1 MKSQAIHKTSKF
13 QTLEFKL
20 KLENQFPK
28 ENRIL
33 AEISK
38 NYLPGD
44 TAKLRIHS
52 KFLEAKITT
61 KLYANETI
69 LLEKQDTQESQWAI
83 LKRTSRS
90 QFISSDSK
98 ITSQANESKN
108 FTRDLHERGIQES
121 LDKILTNQEPSEI
134 AEEKVLKML
143 NQLFS
148 FFPWSKNVEMYN
160 WTWEKAKAEGYF
172 SSEENQ
178 KFFLLEYDSRA
189 YHKSRFLFC
198 FSKDGTSWNLISQF
212 ESAEFYELF
221 LDQIQILKN
230 YLQEDGILP
239 QTILAEYTSRSFSK
253 ETQGW
258 LA

>member
-38 NYLPGD
+38 NYLPGE

-69 LLEKQDTQESQWAI
+69 LLEKQDNKESQWAI
-83 LKRTSRS
+83 LKRTSKF
-90 QFISSDSK
+90 QFLSSDSK
-98 ITSQANESKN
+98 KTSQSIESKI
-108 FTRDLHERGIQES
+108 FTRDLHEKGIQES
-121 LDKILTNQEPSEI
+121 IEKILTNQEPSEFP
-134 AEEKVLKML
+134 EEKVLKML

-160 WTWEKAKAEGYF
+160 WAWDQAKAEAYF
-172 SSEENQ
+172 GSEENQ
-178 KFFLLEYDSRA
+178 KIFLLEYDSPS
-189 YHKSRFLFC
+189 YNKSRFLFC
-198 FSKDGTSWNLISQF
+198 FSKDGISWNLLSQF
-212 ESAEFYELF
+212 ESADFYEIF
-221 LDQIQILKN
+221 LAQIEILKK
-230 YLQEDGILP
+230 YFQEEGILP
-239 QTILAEYTSRSFSK
+239 ESIMAEYTSRSFSK